1 MADTLDVVV
10 AGAGSAGLTAALSSA
25 RPSAG
30 TLFDV
35 LDEERKRLQ
44 RSRRP
49 TFGSARPQAS
59 EPAGERPRP
68 DQLGAVL
75 PRRRQ
80 LVRS

>member
-35 LDEERKRLQ
+35 LGEERKR
-44 RSRRP
+44 
-49 TFGSARPQAS
+49 AVV
-59 EPAGERPRP
+59 
-68 DQLGAVL
+68 LGNAAEL
-75 PRRRQ
+75 YG
-80 LVRS
+80 LAL

>member
-44 RSRRP
+44 RQGAHLRI
-49 TFGSARPQAS
+49 GSTAS
-59 EPAGERPRP
+59 
-68 DQLGAVL
+68 L
-75 PRRRQ
+75 
-80 LVRS
+80 